1 MIQYFLAA
9 TTFPFTTNLS
19 NLAQIPLTT
28 RYPAE
33 GFALNTLAEMT
44 VYILEGTVLFHQ
56 EGEEVTLTKGDVVL
70 VETNKKYFWEPKPQV
85 TLLIFSTPPWTPE
98 QSEVIKQ

>member
-9 TTFPFTTNLS
+9 TTFPFKTNLS
-19 NLAQIPLTT
+19 NVASIPLTT

-33 GFALNTLAEMT
+33 GFALNNVAEMT

-56 EGEEVTLTKGDVVL
+56 EGDEVTLAKGDAVL
-70 VETNKKYFWEPKPQV
+70 VETNKKYFWEPKPQT

-98 QSEVIKQ
+98 QSKTIK

>member
-9 TTFPFTTNLS
+9 TSFPFTTTLS

-33 GFALNTLAEMT
+33 GFVLNTLVEMT
-44 VYILEGTVLFHQ
+44 VYILEGMVLFHQ
-56 EGEEVTLTKGDVVL
+56 EGEEVMLTKGDVVL
-70 VETNKKYFWEPKPQV
+70 VEANKKYFWEPKPQT

-98 QSEVIKQ
+98 QAKAVK